1 MGNLANA
8 YTELGCF
15 KEALEL
21 EEKALDFFRR
31 VLPQNHFHLGMAYYN
46 LSISHSKTG
55 DLNRAAEEA
64 REGLRIFKASLP
76 PIHPQIKA
84 AQDHLLQVEGLS
96 AARRATSQLFADS
109 RSKT

>member
-21 EEKALDFFRR
+21 EEKTLEFFRR
-31 VLPQNHFHLGMAYYN
+31 VLPRNHSQLGLSYFN
-46 LSISHSKTG
+46 LSISRCRTG
-55 DLNRAAEEA
+55 DLQRAAEEA

-84 AQDHLLQVEGLS
+84 AQDHLLQVESLS

-109 RSKT
+109 LSKT